1 MQECSHPV
9 SNYRTNSFWNSE
21 PSAPGEPLC
30 RYPAPFG
37 GSVWRGDRRC
47 ERLRGSLST
56 MGSPGS
62 SRTGSGLKG
71 RVASAG

>member
-37 GSVWRGDRRC
+37 GSVWRGDRERC
-47 ERLRGSLST
+47 ERISLHDGYGHLVPPGRARG
-56 MGSPGS
+56 
-62 SRTGSGLKG
+62 
-71 RVASAG
+71 

>member
-9 SNYRTNSFWNSE
+9 SNYRTNSFWNPE

-30 RYPAPFG
+30 IPAPFA
-37 GSVWRGDRRC
+37 VWTEATVGTDLRVLRWG
-47 ERLRGSLST
+47 RL
-56 MGSPGS
+56 GSPGS